1 MPVFQVRTPRALEVG
16 VVSGRWLDPHLAFK
30 HLHVLQNLGSPDPAN
45 SAAQLLRT
53 QRGPGGYWGI
63 PEGQGCPQDGGE
75 AVAGQGY
82 VAKSSGAEGQQ
93 GPCPGQRDQRAVPRA
108 GHLGAGAWKSDPSGF
123 LFLGCSS
130 VIRQGLST
138 SFLGWV
144 PASSV
149 LKTVSHHGPCLMQL
163 PQAFPDTEGW

>member
-1 MPVFQVRTPRALEVG
+1 M
-16 VVSGRWLDPHLAFK
+16 VSGRWLDPRLAFK
-30 HLHVLQNLGSPDPAN
+30 HLHVLQNLGSPDSAN

-53 QRGPGGYWGI
+53 QGGHGGYWGI

-82 VAKSSGAEGQQ
+82 VAKSSGAEDPVLARGTRGQFLE
-93 GPCPGQRDQRAVPRA
+93 PGILGLGLGRATHP
-108 GHLGAGAWKSDPSGF
+108 GF

-149 LKTVSHHGPCLMQL
+149 LKTVSHHGPCLMRL
-163 PQAFPDTEGW
+163 PQAVPDTEGW

>member
-1 MPVFQVRTPRALEVG
+1 M
-16 VVSGRWLDPHLAFK
+16 
-30 HLHVLQNLGSPDPAN
+30 LQNLGSPDPAN

-53 QRGPGGYWGI
+53 QGGHGGYWGI
-63 PEGQGCPQDGGE
+63 PEGQGCPRDGGE

-82 VAKSSGAEGQQ
+82 VAKSSAPEGQQ
-93 GPCPGQRDQRAVPRA
+93 GPHPGQRDQRAVPRA
-108 GHLGAGAWKSDPSGF
+108 GHLGAGAWKSDPSW
-123 LFLGCSS
+123 LPFLGCSS

-149 LKTVSHHGPCLMQL
+149 LKTVSHHGLRLIRL
-163 PQAFPDTEGW
+163 PQAVPETEGW